1 MTEKI
6 SGGAFKQMVAFG
18 AACITREK
26 QAINDLNVF
35 PVPDGD
41 TGTNMSLTI
50 QTAAAELKKCE
61 PATVG
66 EAAKIT
72 ASALLRGARGNSGV
86 ILSLLFRGLSKSAK
100 GLEEMDGVQLA
111 AAMSEGVTTAYG
123 AVMKPAEGTVLTV
136 SRLAAARAEEAAQ
149 EQNCAEYVLAEAIAT
164 GYETLAETTEMNPV
178 LKKAGVVDAG
188 GKGYLIILEGMLSSL
203 RGEPM
208 PEVEEEPEHDKADFA
223 AIGDEDITFAFDT
236 VFIVR
241 KNDPNVDLAPFRAY
255 LDSIGDSLV
264 IGEDDESFKVHVHTD
279 TPGEALTAA
288 QRYGTLELAKIEN
301 MRTQAADLAA
311 GRKAQSTDDLDAI
324 EAELEQAEQAEV
336 PAEKRYGF
344 LAVCAGDGLAAA
356 FRDLGVDRVVSG
368 GQTMNPSTEAILREV
383 NHTPSE
389 IVFVLP
395 NNKNIVMAAQ
405 QCVGLTEKQVIV
417 VPTHSIPQGISA
429 MMSVD
434 TAEEDPQAILAAMTE
449 AAAAVTTAQIT
460 YAARNSDFDGFAI
473 NEGDYLALL
482 DGKLFGT
489 ERDITSLLTRLAAL
503 AAERGTSLHSRQE
516 LERLQAQMH
525 TDRAGREALLERF
538 RRSNEEAGREMDI
551 HRQKAEELRTQ
562 CGRLKEQLASLATEK
577 LELERRRTQ
586 QNQEMQRCNE
596 EVLHTEREVARL
608 EQQKNAAAMEEKNI
622 LDKLW
627 ERYELSHSEAQS
639 QRMELESIPKA
650 TRRIGE
656 LNREIK
662 SLGTPN
668 IGAIEEFDRVNT
680 RYTYLSEQRTDVE
693 KAKEELTGVI
703 DEITRQMTEI
713 FAQQFRLLN
722 ESFQETFLELFG
734 GGKARLELEDENDI
748 LGCGIEIKVQ
758 PPGKQLKTITLLS
771 GGEKAF
777 VAIALYFAIMK
788 VHPTP
793 FCVMD
798 EIEAALDEANVVRY
812 ARYMRRIA
820 GKTQFIVIT
829 HRRGTMEEAD
839 VLYGVTM
846 QERGVSRILTINLND
861 MAKELKIK

>member
-503 AAERGTSLHSRQE
+503 AAER
-516 LERLQAQMH
+516 
-525 TDRAGREALLERF
+525 EAAFVTLFYGEGV
-538 RRSNEEAGREMDI
+538 SQEEAEAA
-551 HRQKAEELRTQ
+551 QALF
-562 CGRLKEQLASLATEK
+562 TEACP
-577 LELERRRTQ
+577 E
-586 QNQEMQRCNE
+586 
-596 EVLHTEREVARL
+596 
-608 EQQKNAAAMEEKNI
+608 
-622 LDKLW
+622 
-627 ERYELSHSEAQS
+627 
-639 QRMELESIPKA
+639 
-650 TRRIGE
+650 
-656 LNREIK
+656 
-662 SLGTPN
+662 
-668 IGAIEEFDRVNT
+668 
-680 RYTYLSEQRTDVE
+680 
-693 KAKEELTGVI
+693 
-703 DEITRQMTEI
+703 TEI
-713 FAQQFRLLN
+713 
-722 ESFQETFLELFG
+722 S
-734 GGKARLELEDENDI
+734 
-748 LGCGIEIKVQ
+748 
-758 PPGKQLKTITLLS
+758 LLS
-771 GGEKAF
+771 GG
-777 VAIALYFAIMK
+777 
-788 VHPTP
+788 
-793 FCVMD
+793 
-798 EIEAALDEANVVRY
+798 
-812 ARYMRRIA
+812 
-820 GKTQFIVIT
+820 
-829 HRRGTMEEAD
+829 
-839 VLYGVTM
+839 
-846 QERGVSRILTINLND
+846 
-861 MAKELKIK
+861 

>member
-86 ILSLLFRGLSKSAK
+86 ILSLLFRGLSKSVK

-324 EAELEQAEQAEV
+324 EAELEQAEQAV
-336 PAEKRYGF
+336 APAEKRYGF

-368 GQTMNPSTEAILREV
+368 GQTMNPSTEDILAAIQSV
-383 NHTPSE
+383 PAKT
-389 IVFVLP
+389 VFVLP
-395 NNKNIVMAAQ
+395 NNKNIIMAAEQ
-405 QCVGLTEKQVIV
+405 AEKLADRQVV
-417 VPTHSIPQGISA
+417 VLPTRTVPMGITA
-429 MMSVD
+429 MLNFDPSVN
-434 TAEEDPQAILAAMTE
+434 AETNTINMM
-449 AAAAVTTAQIT
+449 AAADKVSTGLIT
-460 YAARNSDFDGFAI
+460 YAARDS
-473 NEGDYLALL
+473 EY
-482 DGKLFGT
+482 DGKRIRKGEIMALENGKIVST
-489 ERDITSLLTRLAAL
+489 STDITKATYRLARNMCKKDSSFVTIISGCDVSDED
-503 AAERGTSLHSRQE
+503 AE
-516 LERLQAQMH
+516 
-525 TDRAGREALLERF
+525 
-538 RRSNEEAGREMDI
+538 
-551 HRQKAEELRTQ
+551 KV
-562 CGRLKEQLASLATEK
+562 TEI
-577 LELERRRTQ
+577 
-586 QNQEMQRCNE
+586 
-596 EVLHTEREVARL
+596 V
-608 EQQKNAAAMEEKNI
+608 
-622 LDKLW
+622 
-627 ERYELSHSEAQS
+627 
-639 QRMELESIPKA
+639 
-650 TRRIGE
+650 
-656 LNREIK
+656 
-662 SLGTPN
+662 
-668 IGAIEEFDRVNT
+668 
-680 RYTYLSEQRTDVE
+680 
-693 KAKEELTGVI
+693 KAKCPNHVEVSHI
-703 DEITRQMTEI
+703 R
-713 FAQQFRLLN
+713 
-722 ESFQETFLELFG
+722 G
-734 GGKARLELEDENDI
+734 G
-748 LGCGIEIKVQ
+748 Q
-758 PPGKQLKTITLLS
+758 P
-771 GGEKAF
+771 
-777 VAIALYFAIMK
+777 VY
-788 VHPTP
+788 
-793 FCVMD
+793 
-798 EIEAALDEANVVRY
+798 Y
-812 ARYMRRIA
+812 YMIS
-820 GKTQFIVIT
+820 V
-829 HRRGTMEEAD
+829 E
-839 VLYGVTM
+839 
-846 QERGVSRILTINLND
+846 
-861 MAKELKIK
+861 